1 MDEEAT
7 IQFQIGALIRS
18 HLRTMLEGERFGG
31 SSIRWMEDKRW
42 TTSIFSIRG
51 KRADVEAIDTRVK
64 HWMMC
69 IGASK

>member
-1 MDEEAT
+1 MNEEAT
-7 IQFQIGALIRS
+7 IQVQVGVLIRR

-51 KRADVEAIDTRVK
+51 KRADVEAIDARVQ
-64 HWMMC
+64 HWLTC